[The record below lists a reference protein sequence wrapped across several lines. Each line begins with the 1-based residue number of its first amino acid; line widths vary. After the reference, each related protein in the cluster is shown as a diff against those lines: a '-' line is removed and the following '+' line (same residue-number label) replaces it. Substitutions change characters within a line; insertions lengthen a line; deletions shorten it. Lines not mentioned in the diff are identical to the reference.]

1 MCMVCEREGEREGEE
16 NVRSVRLDMHKKEL
30 ISVKRDL
37 IRVTH
42 TFSTDDAECA
52 LGASGHALAHTQTNA
67 RARTHTHTHLQM
79 AEESRGRNRD
89 VRTVFGFSY
98 SFLV

>member
-1 MCMVCEREGEREGEE
+1 M
-16 NVRSVRLDMHKKEL
+16 RSVRLDMHKKEL

-42 TFSTDDAECA
+42 TFSTGDAECA

-67 RARTHTHTHLQM
+67 RARTHTHTP
-79 AEESRGRNRD
+79 ANGRGEQRQKQRRPN
-89 VRTVFGFSY
+89 
-98 SFLV
+98 SFWV

>member
-1 MCMVCEREGEREGEE
+1 MVCEREGEREGEE

-52 LGASGHALAHTQTNA
+52 LGASGGVAKTSPGH
-67 RARTHTHTHLQM
+67 
-79 AEESRGRNRD
+79 
-89 VRTVFGFSY
+89 VRLCFS
-98 SFLV
+98 

>member
-1 MCMVCEREGEREGEE
+1 MCVVCEREGERVGEE
-16 NVRSVRLDMHKKEL
+16 NVRSVRLDMHKREL

-67 RARTHTHTHLQM
+67 RARTHTHTP
-79 AEESRGRNRD
+79 ANGRGEQRQKQRRPN
-89 VRTVFGFSY
+89 
-98 SFLV
+98 SFWV